1 MNFLATRSAPIARR
15 LFTAAAVVAA
25 IGSVTPAQAQL
36 QDMFKPGSI
45 YAASS
50 LGLMYSGQ
58 DCDGTLVC
66 EKQRIGGK
74 VFGGY
79 RFTPN
84 LAAEVGFYYLGK
96 FNATQGSN
104 FINPSLGTRTAVN
117 SDDHAVSLGIDWS
130 NEMFGI
136 LRQHIRFGV
145 ARVTTRGTQSFGAGP
160 EEFSEHKVVPFLGL
174 GLSYQVTEYIR
185 LYSSYDTMRNKRNEN
200 FHMFSFG
207 VGVER

>member
-1 MNFLATRSAPIARR
+1 MNFLATCSASIARR

-25 IGSVTPAQAQL
+25 FGSVTPAQAQWSEV
-36 QDMFKPGSI
+36 FKPGSL

-58 DCDGTLVC
+58 DCDGTLLC

-74 VFGGY
+74 MFGGY

-84 LAAEVGFYYLGK
+84 LAAEVGFFYLGR
-96 FNATQGSN
+96 FNATQDANVNPTPGS
-104 FINPSLGTRTAVN
+104 RTAFNVR
-117 SDDHAVSLGIDWS
+117 DRAVSLGIDWS

-145 ARVTTRGTQSFGAGP
+145 ARVTTYGTESFSAGP
-160 EEFSEHKVVPFLGL
+160 QEFSEHKVVPYLGL

-200 FHMFSFG
+200 FHMFSLG
-207 VGVER
+207 LGVER